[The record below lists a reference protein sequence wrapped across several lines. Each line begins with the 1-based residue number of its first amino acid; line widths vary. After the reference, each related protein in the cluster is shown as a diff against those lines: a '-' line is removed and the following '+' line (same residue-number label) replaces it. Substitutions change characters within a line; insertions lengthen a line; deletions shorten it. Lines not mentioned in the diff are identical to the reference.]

1 MKTALLCQSCPSII
15 VFVQIFHRHIFL
27 VIIIII
33 AVIIEFVMLMI
44 TMMMMQK
51 TNMQMMIR
59 LDYCNSDMLELEHEL
74 ARGRYC
80 LPIDYNNGDVDAED
94 KL

>member
-1 MKTALLCQSCPSII
+1 MTTALLCQSCPSIFA
-15 VFVQIFHRHIFL
+15 FVQILHCHNFL

-59 LDYCNSDMLELEHEL
+59 LD
-74 ARGRYC
+74 
-80 LPIDYNNGDVDAED
+80 
-94 KL
+94 